1 MLDIISLLL
10 VGAAAEPPKTV
21 NGQVLG
27 TATDFSTAGP
37 ATVCMR
43 ELAVQ
48 AAAGE
53 NVSLV
58 YSGIHNGSLRWDGA
72 AGSIEFNQ
80 SEIWKPPQRKGQLV
94 GDAGGFT
101 LYRSREDGKIT
112 YLAFRTGED
121 GEYLDTRIDGKAL
134 DGSKND
140 QALLA
145 RLLRS
150 SGHNCDRR
158 YNYGW
163 GVILGDEAVISEAT
177 ND

>member
-10 VGAAAEPPKTV
+10 AGPAAEPPRTV

-27 TATDFSTAGP
+27 AAADFSTAGP

-43 ELAVQ
+43 ELAVR

-53 NVSLV
+53 NISLV

-72 AGSIEFNQ
+72 AGSIEFSQ
-80 SEIWKPPQRKGQLV
+80 SEAWKQPRRKGRPI
-94 GDAGGFT
+94 GDAGGFA
-101 LYRSREDGKIT
+101 LYRSREDGKIA
-112 YLAFRTGED
+112 YLAFRMGED
-121 GEYLDTRIDGKAL
+121 GEYLDTRIDGQAL

-140 QALLA
+140 RALLA
-145 RLLRS
+145 RLLQS
-150 SGHNCDRR
+150 SGNNCDRR

-163 GVILGDEAVISEAT
+163 GVILGDEAVISETA